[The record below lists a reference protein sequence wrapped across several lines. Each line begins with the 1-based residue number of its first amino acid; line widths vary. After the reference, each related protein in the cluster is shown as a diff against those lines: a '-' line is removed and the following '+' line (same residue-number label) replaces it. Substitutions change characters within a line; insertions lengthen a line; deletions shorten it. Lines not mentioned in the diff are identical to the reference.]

1 MILARE
7 KVWIRV
13 NHFKMLGYCLASTKF
28 ISIYFQNELNTKAL
42 NIFVVTN
49 GAILSVDRSGVYL
62 ILKCGVNNV

>member
-1 MILARE
+1 M
-7 KVWIRV
+7 
-13 NHFKMLGYCLASTKF
+13 FGYYLASTKF